1 MRFISVA
8 CVLLLLAGIPVGAAP
23 AEEMRLTVS
32 RLVLAYPQAT
42 EDIYC
47 GTVPAREITWCSSN
61 PAVIEVNDGVVTAV
75 APGEAEITASWNGQ
89 VSSCSVSC
97 LTGSAEEFRN
107 FYGPELRQPMRTP
120 VEPQPGACHF
130 YDDAG
135 FIGDSVTYQLLFT
148 QGREEAIGSPVPLFR
163 RSASVKGFTDYSWNV
178 MFRGA
183 EWKIEEAVAASGVNK
198 VFIMLGANDLGVR
211 SPAETFDNFQTMI
224 DRIREKAPQVEIYIE
239 SVLPSGLAQKSQ
251 DTAAY
256 NELLRQYASDNQFHF
271 VEVAKY
277 FEAPNGCMPSGYSA
291 DGDAHLTE
299 DGVKLWFRVLRNYA
313 QSQEMQAKSHSLL
326 K

>member
-1 MRFISVA
+1 MRLISIVCA
-8 CVLLLLAGIPVGAAP
+8 FLLLAGIPVGAAP
-23 AEEMRLTVS
+23 AEEVRLTVS

-47 GTVPAREITWCSSN
+47 GTVPAQEITWQSEN
-61 PAVIEVNDGVVTAV
+61 PAVIDVTDGVVTAL
-75 APGEAEITASWNGQ
+75 APGETEITASWNGQ
-89 VSSCSVSC
+89 VSTCAVSC
-97 LTGSAEEFRN
+97 LAGSQEEFQN
-107 FYGPELRQPMRTP
+107 FYGPERHQPMRTP

-178 MFRGA
+178 MFRGT

-239 SVLPSGLAQKSQ
+239 SVAAQRACPKKPGH
-251 DTAAY
+251 
-256 NELLRQYASDNQFHF
+256 R
-271 VEVAKY
+271 
-277 FEAPNGCMPSGYSA
+277 
-291 DGDAHLTE
+291 
-299 DGVKLWFRVLRNYA
+299 
-313 QSQEMQAKSHSLL
+313 SLQ
-326 K
+326 

>member
-23 AEEMRLTVS
+23 AEEVRLTVS

-47 GTVPAREITWCSSN
+47 GTAPAKEITWRSEN
-61 PAVIEVNDGVVTAV
+61 PAVIEVADGVVTAV
-75 APGEAEITASWNGQ
+75 APGETEITASWNGQ
-89 VSSCSVSC
+89 VSTCAVSC
-97 LTGSAEEFRN
+97 LTGSQEEFQN

-178 MFRGA
+178 MFRGT

-211 SPAETFDNFQTMI
+211 SPAETFENFQTMI
-224 DRIREKAPQVEIYIE
+224 DRIREKAPEVEIYIE

-277 FEAPNGCMPSGYSA
+277 FEAPDGCMPNSYSA

-299 DGVKLWFRVLRNYA
+299 TGIRCWFQVLQNYA
-313 QSQEMQAKSHSLL
+313 QSQQE
-326 K
+326 